1 MERPW
6 HAYSWEPVDVES
18 PTELAEDGQLWR
30 NGAVQ
35 QIIEQSTR
43 QGEQDRAQVPN
54 AGGR

>member
-43 QGEQDRAQVPN
+43 QGGARQSP
-54 AGGR
+54 GS